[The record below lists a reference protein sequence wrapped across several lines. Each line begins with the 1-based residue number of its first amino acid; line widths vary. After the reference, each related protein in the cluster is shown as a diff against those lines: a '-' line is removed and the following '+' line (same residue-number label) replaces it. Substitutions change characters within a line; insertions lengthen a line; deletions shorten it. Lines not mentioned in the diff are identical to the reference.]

1 MNAPY
6 ISVAFFSL
14 VPREGCEAEMTFT
27 NILDIPDIAL
37 VENAFLTCLKC
48 PFYYFLLSFL
58 CIAMIGPRLND
69 NWFLA
74 RLLICPKLPLG

>member
-6 ISVAFFSL
+6 VSVAFFSL

-37 VENAFLTCLKC
+37 VENASSYLLEMSVFILFSLVLTHRDDCTSL
-48 PFYYFLLSFL
+48 
-58 CIAMIGPRLND
+58 
-69 NWFLA
+69 
-74 RLLICPKLPLG
+74 

>member
-6 ISVAFFSL
+6 VSVAFFSL

-37 VENAFLTCLKC
+37 VENASSYLLEMSVFTT
-48 PFYYFLLSFL
+48 FYSRSYAS
-58 CIAMIGPRLND
+58 R
-69 NWFLA
+69 
-74 RLLICPKLPLG
+74 

>member
-6 ISVAFFSL
+6 VSVAFFSL
-14 VPREGCEAEMTFT
+14 VPREGCEAERTFT

-48 PFYYFLLSFL
+48 PILLLFSL
-58 CIAMIGPRLND
+58 VLTHRDDRTSLY
-69 NWFLA
+69 
-74 RLLICPKLPLG
+74 